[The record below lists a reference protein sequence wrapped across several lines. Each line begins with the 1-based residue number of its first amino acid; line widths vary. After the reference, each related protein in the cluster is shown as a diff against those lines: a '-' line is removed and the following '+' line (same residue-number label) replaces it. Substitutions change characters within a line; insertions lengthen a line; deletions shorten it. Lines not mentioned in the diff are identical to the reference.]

1 MSRQSRFSSVS
12 RRSILTISLALIA
25 VGAAAQDRVL
35 DEPRRSGAVGERY
48 DGYAV
53 VRDRTQAARLAPIV
67 DKVNAERR
75 AVYSQRATAERVPV
89 EQIGRVYAAEILK
102 SAPPGTWFLEES
114 GRWVQ
119 KR

>member
-1 MSRQSRFSSVS
+1 M
-12 RRSILTISLALIA
+12 
-25 VGAAAQDRVL
+25 
-35 DEPRRSGAVGERY
+35 
-48 DGYAV
+48 
-53 VRDRTQAARLAPIV
+53 
-67 DKVNAERR
+67 NAERR
-75 AVYSQRATAERVPV
+75 TIYSQRATAERVSV